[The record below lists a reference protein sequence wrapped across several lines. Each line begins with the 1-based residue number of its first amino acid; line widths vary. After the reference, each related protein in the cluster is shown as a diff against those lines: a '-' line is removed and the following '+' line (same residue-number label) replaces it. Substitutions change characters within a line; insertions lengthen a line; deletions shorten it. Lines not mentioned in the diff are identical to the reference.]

1 MEPIAAQQGISPS
14 LRPTLSL
21 HGDLAAVL
29 QHGRVVAGEVMQKLD
44 GGSLLLGVGRHR
56 VAAQAGVELP
66 VGKRFLAR
74 VERPDGGGAVLRLLG
89 VEGEATGGK
98 LASALGG
105 AARAERPVG
114 ELLRSLASN
123 LRGGGEANGALGR
136 LAGQVEGHVFQP
148 GTSGAELQALVA
160 RAGMH
165 YEAALLAYAM
175 KGAPGT
181 TTAEELQALAKKL
194 AAEAALMTSQVQGP
208 QEAAAVAAV
217 GERLQRQL
225 FALLRKG
232 RNRGATRAE
241 LAATLEG
248 VIAKALG
255 GATTPEL
262 RAAIARAVGD
272 SELLAAMAKDGG
284 ALSDDL
290 KAQLLAALAE
300 APEGE
305 TRESIERALAG
316 LEREQLWNAARRE
329 SHDGWCVAIP
339 VPDGDGWTT
348 AQLVVAEDSVR
359 PDDEDGTRRWT
370 VAVDFSRLGPIR
382 AELSMRPGELTLAIH
397 ASSAET
403 AARVS
408 EHLDALHA
416 VLARDGRRVLTQV
429 RVDAPEQLDPESLVR
444 DVRWARD
451 NHLLDCEG

>member
-74 VERPDGGGAVLRLLG
+74 VERPEGGGAVLRLLG
-89 VEGEATGGK
+89 VAGESSGGK

-105 AARAERPVG
+105 AARVDRPVG
-114 ELLRSLASN
+114 ELLRSLASTM
-123 LRGGGEANGALGR
+123 RGDGNASLGR

-148 GTSGAELQALVA
+148 GSSGAELQALVA

-165 YEAALLAYAM
+165 YEAALLAYAL

-181 TTAEELQALAKKL
+181 TAAEELQALAKKL
-194 AAEAALMTSQVQGP
+194 AAEAALAVSQVQGP
-208 QEAAAVAAV
+208 HEAAAVAAV

-225 FALLRKG
+225 LALLRKERG
-232 RNRGATRAE
+232 RGATRAE
-241 LAATLEG
+241 IATKLEG
-248 VIAKALG
+248 VLAKALG
-255 GATTPEL
+255 GASTPEL

-272 SELLAAMAKDGG
+272 SELLAALAKEGG

-290 KAQLLAALAE
+290 KAQLLGALAE

-305 TRESIERALAG
+305 TRDAIERALAG

-329 SHDGWCVAIP
+329 SQDGWCVAIP
-339 VPDGDGWTT
+339 VPDGDAWTT

-359 PDDEDGTRRWT
+359 ADDEDGTRRWT

-382 AELSMRPGELTLAIH
+382 AELSLRPGELTLAIH
-397 ASSAET
+397 IASEET
-403 AARVS
+403 AAKVGAA
-408 EHLDALHA
+408 LDGLHE

-429 RVDAPEQLDPESLVR
+429 RVDAAERLDPESLVR
-444 DVRWARD
+444 DVRWTRE